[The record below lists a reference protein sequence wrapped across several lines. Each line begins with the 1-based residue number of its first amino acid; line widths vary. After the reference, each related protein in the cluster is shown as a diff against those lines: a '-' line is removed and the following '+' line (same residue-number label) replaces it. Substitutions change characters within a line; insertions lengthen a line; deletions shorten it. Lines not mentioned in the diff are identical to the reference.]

1 MIVANVK
8 YFDPEMPK
16 LEAFDYG
23 DWIDVRACGILM
35 NGLVQPWLKDKDVE
49 FFEYEPR
56 ESFLIDL
63 GFAMQCPDHYEA
75 HVVPRS
81 STFKNYGLIQTNHQG
96 VIDWSYRGDNDKWFV
111 PVYALRG
118 NRINKYDRIAQ
129 FRFVPKMPRL
139 VLKEKTIFDCV
150 DRGGHGSTGVK

>member
-8 YFDPEMPK
+8 YFYEDMPK

-23 DWIDVRACGILM
+23 DWIDVRACGVKLD
-35 NGLVQPWLKDKDVE
+35 GE
-49 FFEYEPR
+49 FAYWDCSDSIIYKQGQFL
-56 ESFLIDL
+56 LIDL

-111 PVYALRG
+111 PMFALRDG
-118 NRINKYDRIAQ
+118 KINKYDRIAQ
-129 FRFVPKMPRL
+129 FRFIPKMPKL
-139 VLKEKTIFDCV
+139 VLKEMVQFGCS